1 MIPIKNRDILSKREI
16 KKVGFSLSI
25 GIILAIIS
33 SFIFGPEKS
42 EIGLLVCL
50 IGVGI
55 AYFIFGNRLF
65 KK

>member
-1 MIPIKNRDILSKREI
+1 MLPIIYRDILSKREV
-16 KKVGFSLSI
+16 KKVGFSIAI

-33 SFIFGPEKS
+33 SFIIGYEKS
-42 EIGLLVCL
+42 EIGLLVCF
-50 IGVGI
+50 IGIGI